1 MTPRQG
7 NDKDVKCLSS
17 TGGCHERE
25 RQPTLASASTE
36 SNSTTLRREEQRGA
50 GEREIRG
57 HKGLFWCGG
66 RGKLPSNY
74 CSRSDLRTALN
85 VASQSSLLLPAAV
98 AEKET
103 IWSRADSGQC
113 KSCKGKRVTLELEGQ
128 FEGGGAR
135 RVPRC
140 ATLSRQTQLI
150 GRIRREC
157 CKIQSSSF
165 SHLSNPKCCRS
176 SVLYIWN
183 QPFS

>member
-1 MTPRQG
+1 M
-7 NDKDVKCLSS
+7 
-17 TGGCHERE
+17 
-25 RQPTLASASTE
+25 
-36 SNSTTLRREEQRGA
+36 
-50 GEREIRG
+50 
-57 HKGLFWCGG
+57 
-66 RGKLPSNY
+66 
-74 CSRSDLRTALN
+74 
-85 VASQSSLLLPAAV
+85 

-157 CKIQSSSF
+157 CKIQSSPF

-176 SVLYIWN
+176 FVESAILLTRRSFFGHNTDLYNCHI
-183 QPFS
+183 PFRQLQCHCLNCQVKITSHSKIALSLPFDQLSMSPLKGTSHNDFNE